1 MRIPHKINL
10 LSLQKGPDRFETGYG
25 LLSRSRFDSESVRNE
40 KIYFCKKTTSGFEKS
55 LMMHFFLLAHSLKVF
70 RRVEFLQRSEVRS
83 GIGAHI
89 VEQIDFLDRDFP

>member
-25 LLSRSRFDSESVRNE
+25 LLSRSRFDSECVRNE
-40 KIYFCKKTTSGFEKS
+40 NHLFAKIGFEKK
-55 LMMHFFLLAHSLKVF
+55 LMMHFFLLTHTLKVF

-89 VEQIDFLDRDFP
+89 VEQINFLDRVFR